1 MRTGPPTRGGGG
13 SSSAGARSERAGT
26 ILQRMSSRTNRRRH
40 PRVESPDLVGHL
52 KHGGQ
57 TQLGLGIENLS
68 VGGLLLRTS
77 HPLGLGAQVLIE
89 LARPGMKSFH
99 LVGRVVGVA
108 PLARPGPK
116 RGTHGVSV
124 RFNPQGD
131 AVQAKLEELVRE
143 LTWGPRPSPAAPPT
157 PVRAALAVPASQGRR
172 PTEFDFDRSVG
183 LADDALSEAVV
194 GQAAAQGA
202 KFDADSRHSEFDFDY
217 QEPLSAGVLEPA
229 PVPVPASARLT
240 AQVTSRE
247 ATAEELRQLLEER
260 DREIQ
265 DLKDLLSKKNEH
277 IEKLRRAVLELRHR
291 NNPVL

>member
-1 MRTGPPTRGGGG
+1 
-13 SSSAGARSERAGT
+13 
-26 ILQRMSSRTNRRRH
+26 MSSRTNRRRH

-68 VGGLLLRTS
+68 LGGLLLRTS

-157 PVRAALAVPASQGRR
+157 PVRAALAVPTPHGRR
-172 PTEFDFDRSVG
+172 P
-183 LADDALSEAVV
+183 A
-194 GQAAAQGA
+194 
-202 KFDADSRHSEFDFDY
+202 EFDFDY

-247 ATAEELRQLLEER
+247 ATAEELRQMLEER